1 VLFKRHVIIAPLAEL
16 FSSFIVSLLPL
27 NYRSTLAQPFQHTLL
42 RVVPK
47 VFA

>member
-1 VLFKRHVIIAPLAEL
+1 LPLAEP

-27 NYRSTLAQPFQHTLL
+27 NYRSTLAQPFHHTLL

-47 VFA
+47 VLPPHAVFLSSI